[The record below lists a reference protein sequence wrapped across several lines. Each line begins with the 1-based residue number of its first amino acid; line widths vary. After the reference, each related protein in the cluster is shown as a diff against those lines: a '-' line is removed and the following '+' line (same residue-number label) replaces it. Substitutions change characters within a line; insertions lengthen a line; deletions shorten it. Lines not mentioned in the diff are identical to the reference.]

1 MVLALKYL
9 LFSKIFWPGWTLSN
23 CEDQPRVAKVQ
34 TMAYGG
40 LFGWSLC
47 KTNVTSK
54 PIITRIFIKWIEWKV
69 KENTCEV
76 NYRKHKK
83 TRATRFPWWIL
94 VGIWL
99 VDSTMLV
106 FFTNYRW
113 GRIKTNAI
121 HYNFSHWAESFSLSD
136 NCDPFFLI
144 QQLKD
149 KLTNSYLKLS
159 NYITPLYMAYSY
171 EEAHGP
177 QYTVLASVLKE
188 TSFFLNST
196 VSTLRHE
203 VIFSLILSIQEGIP
217 LIINNLLT
225 STYSSD
231 YCTQKP
237 RIF

>member
-94 VGIWL
+94 VCIWL

-113 GRIKTNAI
+113 V
-121 HYNFSHWAESFSLSD
+121 E
-136 NCDPFFLI
+136 
-144 QQLKD
+144 
-149 KLTNSYLKLS
+149 LKLMQS
-159 NYITPLYMAYSY
+159 IITFHIQLRVSLYL
-171 EEAHGP
+171 
-177 QYTVLASVLKE
+177 TIV
-188 TSFFLNST
+188 
-196 VSTLRHE
+196 
-203 VIFSLILSIQEGIP
+203 ILSF
-217 LIINNLLT
+217 LSSNWKTSSLT
-225 STYSSD
+225 AT
-231 YCTQKP
+231 
-237 RIF
+237 